1 MEAQVFDLDAD
12 LATLCNLGSILHLLL
27 LLLHFL
33 TLVHLFLL
41 LFFLL
46 ERVCEGN
53 ERRVSGAKVQVL
65 GNISN
70 SC

>member
-1 MEAQVFDLDAD
+1 VEAQVLDLDAD
-12 LATLCNLGSILHLLL
+12 LATLCNLGSLLHLLH
-27 LLLHFL
+27 LHFL
-33 TLVHLFLL
+33 TLVEPFLL

-53 ERRVSGAKVQVL
+53 EGRVSGAKVQVL
-65 GNISN
+65 GNIFH